1 MGVFNW
7 LKGYLSSLMSG
18 CVVLSSVLSVGGLVS
33 HFLFLKQ
40 EWQDFNTSSSG
51 QNIYK
56 KSVVLLSY
64 QNTFTLFFKTW
75 ELQTVVSWATS
86 LFLMSRK

>member
-18 CVVLSSVLSVGGLVS
+18 CVILSSVLSVGGLVS

-56 KSVVLLSY
+56 KKCSSIVLSEHFYIVFLKPGNCRRLSRG
-64 QNTFTLFFKTW
+64 QPL
-75 ELQTVVSWATS
+75 SS
-86 LFLMSRK
+86 